1 MAWQGFPRVGN
12 LVEGEEDKAYVLTLK
27 AYTYMVGVEAHFSG
41 LKEAQ
46 KKGPLR

>member
-1 MAWQGFPRVGN
+1 MWQGFPRVGN
-12 LVEGEEDKAYVLTLK
+12 LVEDQECKAYVLTLK
-27 AYTYMVGVEAHFSG
+27 AYTTMVGVETHFSG